1 MYRISK
7 MEKMTSLKKAMDAK
21 AAKSGCSMA
30 QSSRWAMHSSASR
43 IACEWQREGK
53 KEARSEPEDVE
64 VW

>member
-1 MYRISK
+1 

-43 IACEWQREGK
+43 IACGWQGGEGK
-53 KEARSEPEDVE
+53 QEASSEPEDVE